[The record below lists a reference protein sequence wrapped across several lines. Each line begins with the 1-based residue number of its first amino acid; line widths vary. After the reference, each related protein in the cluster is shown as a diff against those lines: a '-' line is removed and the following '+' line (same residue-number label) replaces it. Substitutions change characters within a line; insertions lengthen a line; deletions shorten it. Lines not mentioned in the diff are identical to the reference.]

1 MKWDTIRKELETG
14 RPVPNLKDYDQ
25 AYIGFSWDDI
35 RNELDGLPDSRGLN
49 IAHEAVDRHVSGR
62 KKDHTAI
69 RWLGTDGRNRDISYQ
84 FLKDQTS
91 RFADVL
97 KKLGVKKGDRIFVLS
112 ERIPQLYISALGA
125 MKYGA
130 VFCPL
135 FPAYGPDPIF
145 QRMKKGDCR
154 VMVTSKRLYENRIK
168 PRRKD
173 IPQLKHVLLTDCD
186 DDLEDGVWSFDKKM
200 RAASKHFVIP
210 PTDPLDMALLHFT
223 SGTTGTPKAAV
234 HVHEAV
240 LMHYMTGKYALD
252 FFPED
257 IFWCTADPGWVTGT
271 SYGIISPLTHGITCI
286 VDQEDFDANRWLSIL
301 EKEKITIWYTSP
313 TAIRRLMR
321 LETHV
326 FKNYDLSRLRLIF
339 SVGEPLN
346 PKAVAWGQTALG
358 CPIHDTW
365 WQTETGAIMISNF
378 SSMDIKP
385 GSMGK
390 PLPGIEAAIFQR
402 KKNGHITIIHE
413 PESHGEL
420 ALKSGWPSM
429 FREYL
434 NEPERYRKCFIDSW
448 YLTGDLAFK
457 DKDGYF
463 WFLGRDDDI
472 IKTAG
477 HMVGPFE
484 VESTLMAHPAVAEAA
499 VIGKPDPML
508 GSMVKAFVSLKDG
521 FSPGDD
527 LRLEL
532 IGFTRKHLG
541 PALAPREI
549 EFMQN
554 LPKNNAGK
562 IMRRLLIQN
571 GVKPFFP
578 EH

>member
-1 MKWDTIRKELETG
+1 MKWDLIRKELNKN
-14 RPVPNLKDYDQ
+14 RPIPNLMDYDK
-25 AYIGFSWDDI
+25 AYNKFSWDNI
-35 RNELDGLPDSRGLN
+35 RNELDGLPESKGLN
-49 IAHEAVDRHVSGR
+49 IAHEAVDRHVSGG

-69 RWLGTDGRNRDISYQ
+69 RWLGIGGRKSDISYL

-91 RFADVL
+91 RFANVL
-97 KKLGVKKGDRIFVLS
+97 KFLGLKKGDRVFVLS
-112 ERIPQLYISALGA
+112 ERIPELYITALGA

-135 FPAYGPDPIF
+135 FPAFGPDPII
-145 QRMKKGDCR
+145 QRIQKGDGR
-154 VMVTSKRLYENRIK
+154 VVVTSKRLYENRIK
-168 PRRKD
+168 PRHKD

-186 DDLEDGVWSFDKKM
+186 DDLEDGVWSFGKKM
-200 RAASKHFVIP
+200 ESASKHFVIP
-210 PTDPLDMALLHFT
+210 PTDPRDMALLHFT

-240 LMHYMTGKYALD
+240 LMHYITGKYVLD
-252 FFPED
+252 FHPDD

-271 SYGIISPLTHGITCI
+271 SYGIISPLTHGVTCI
-286 VDQEDFDANRWLSIL
+286 VDQEDFDANHWLSVL
-301 EKEKITIWYTSP
+301 EKERVTIWYTSP

-321 LETHV
+321 IESDV
-326 FKNYDLSRLRLIF
+326 FKNYDLSRLRLVF

-346 PKAVAWGQTALG
+346 PKAVVWGQKALG

-365 WQTETGAIMISNF
+365 WQTETGAIMITNF
-378 SSMDIKP
+378 PSMDIKP

-390 PLPGIEAAIFQR
+390 PLPGIEAAIIQHNE
-402 KKNGHITIIHE
+402 NGHISIIHE
-413 PESHGEL
+413 PDSCGEL
-420 ALKSGWPSM
+420 AIKSGWPSM

-434 NEPERYRKCFIDSW
+434 NEPERYRKCFIDQW
-448 YLTGDLAFK
+448 YLSGDLAFK

-463 WFLGRDDDI
+463 WFVGRDDDI

-499 VIGKPDPML
+499 VIGKPDPMI
-508 GSMVKAFVSLKDG
+508 GNMVKAFVSLKDG

-562 IMRRLLIQN
+562 IMRKTLRERTGLRD
-571 GVKPFFP
+571 
-578 EH
+578 